1 MNGCAPALTL
11 IQIKLK
17 GNLEM
22 GYYCLL
28 NVYRYC
34 FIAPVDNYK
43 YDKYAT
49 SRQFLIAVTKAI
61 GTVANVSLVRVNGI
75 QVSALDCVAN

>member
-1 MNGCAPALTL
+1 MNGCSRPLTL
-11 IQIKLK
+11 MQIRLI

-61 GTVANVSLVRVNGI
+61 STVANVSLIRVNGI
-75 QVSALDCVAN
+75 RVGAVDCVVK